1 MVSLFF
7 SSIYLLEQLQ
17 LRGSEVTAQ
26 AVRKFCGEY
35 CFANSE
41 NYGSTPCS
49 SLLLHSP
56 PQSLTDLSSPFVL
69 GSIW

>member
-26 AVRKFCGEY
+26 AVRKLCGEY

-41 NYGSTPCS
+41 NYGSTCS